1 MDTVPAPNL
10 LTMSSYEIGRIVG
23 MVFLG
28 LIVARVL
35 WQMMRGN

>member
-1 MDTVPAPNL
+1 MLAPSL
-10 LTMSSYEIGRIVG
+10 LAMSSYEIGRIVG

-28 LIVARVL
+28 LIVVRVL